1 MSNLVNSQ
9 WKEKYRPSALEEYV
23 GTNEVKSKI
32 QSWLDSQDIPDLLFA
47 GSAGTGKT
55 TIAKIIGKHLDADIL
70 YINASAENSVDVIR
84 DKITKFAATA
94 GFSKWKLVILDEA
107 DFLTQN
113 AQAALRNVIE
123 TFSKTT
129 RFILTCNYVER
140 IIDPIQSRLML
151 FNVYPPDK
159 KSVAIRVKQIL
170 DLENIKYEV
179 KDLGAIVN
187 QYYPDQ
193 RKIIS
198 ALQRNSVTGTL
209 IIEDSVRMISE
220 YCDKILEVLKAKKDA
235 KIAFTEIRQIIA
247 DSKVKMFDDLFSYLF
262 EHVDEIAPAGKKAN
276 IIMHISEYQYRSTFV
291 IDKEIQ
297 VSAMILNILQEI
309 YAK

>member
-1 MSNLVNSQ
+1 MSTLINSQ
-9 WKEKYRPSALEEYV
+9 WKEKYRPSTLDEYV
-23 GTNEVKSKI
+23 ATDDVKHKVKV
-32 QSWLDSQDIPDLLFA
+32 WLDSQDIPDLLFA

-55 TIAKIIGKHLDADIL
+55 TLAKIIAKHLDADIL
-70 YINASAENSVDVIR
+70 YINASAENSVDSIR
-84 DKITKFAATA
+84 ERVTKFAATS
-94 GFSKWKLVILDEA
+94 GFRKWKIVILDEA

-123 TFSKTT
+123 TYSKTT

-140 IIDPIQSRLML
+140 IIDPIQSRVMV

-159 KSVAIRVKQIL
+159 KSVAIRSKQIL
-170 DLENIKYEV
+170 DSEGIKYDL
-179 KDLGAIVN
+179 KDLGAVVN

-209 IIEDSVRMISE
+209 VIEDSVRMISE
-220 YCDKILEVLKAKKDA
+220 YCDKILDVFKRRKDP
-235 KIAFTEIRQIIA
+235 KTDFVEIRQIIA
-247 DSKVKMFDDLFSYLF
+247 DSRVKMFDDLFSYLF
-262 EHVDEIAPAGKKAN
+262 EHIDTIAPEGKKAN
-276 IIMHISEYQYRSTFV
+276 IIMHIAEYQYRSTFV